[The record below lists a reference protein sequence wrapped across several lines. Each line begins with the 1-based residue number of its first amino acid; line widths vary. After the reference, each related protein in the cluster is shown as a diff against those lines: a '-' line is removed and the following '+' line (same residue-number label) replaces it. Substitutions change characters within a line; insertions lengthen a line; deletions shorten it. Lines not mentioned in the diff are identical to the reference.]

1 MRTYDIQSELFYS
14 FVRPRLERTSSD
26 NGQKPESIAT
36 AILFWSSHAHRDDN
50 HHFDSSGDTTM
61 REPAAS
67 AAKHIVSMTIASWPS
82 SRTGLIRQRTYCA
95 IIIHS
100 CAPPF
105 CSYKSWLHQRITRL
119 NFQEPNVNR
128 DAVSTSDVLSSSEEG
143 AEEMPTMS
151 GCRLVTAFKSG
162 LRTFPSNS
170 LVVVVVLVIMLLHN
184 GREGIHRFTLLLN
197 MCSSS

>member
-1 MRTYDIQSELFYS
+1 
-14 FVRPRLERTSSD
+14 V
-26 NGQKPESIAT
+26 NG
-36 AILFWSSHAHRDDN
+36 
-50 HHFDSSGDTTM
+50 
-61 REPAAS
+61 
-67 AAKHIVSMTIASWPS
+67 
-82 SRTGLIRQRTYCA
+82 
-95 IIIHS
+95 
-100 CAPPF
+100 
-105 CSYKSWLHQRITRL
+105 
-119 NFQEPNVNR
+119 

-162 LRTFPSNS
+162 LRTFSSNS